1 MPFAV
6 IDPANFLDNDMFRED
21 EFLRLA
27 EQFDW
32 EKLRGKKVLVRG
44 CSTVVPPWAYMYIT
58 ARLMKVAESIR
69 FGNEHDNIVIVRNIE
84 NRLSGHGP
92 TGKDGMSEGEF

>member
-1 MPFAV
+1 M
-6 IDPANFLDNDMFRED
+6 
-21 EFLRLA
+21 FLRLA

-58 ARLMKVAESIR
+58 ARLMGLAESIR
-69 FGNEHDNIVIVRNIE
+69 FGNEHDNIVIVRKKE
-84 NRLSGHGP
+84 NRL
-92 TGKDGMSEGEF
+92 TGRDKTNG